1 MFEQIVSSLVECIGW
16 AIHLATYIFQAIE
29 GSFSF
34 VFGMFVVFLSFRFIL
49 APIVKGDAFRHFG
62 ASDRASR
69 SMRSGSIDESN

>member
-1 MFEQIVSSLVECIGW
+1 MFEQIVSSLIDCIEW
-16 AIHLATYIFQAIE
+16 AFHLLTAIFQAIP
-29 GSFSF
+29 GAFSF

-69 SMRSGSIDESN
+69 SMRSGSSDEAD